1 MFVTE
6 VNIMV
11 ELFSSFTTT
20 FFFLVGLAALGI
32 IFEKQLIAL
41 EDKFDAWV
49 ASKRSSKKSAAP
61 VKQIKRSTPS
71 AVRINKSAPAKNDK
85 YGGFAA

>member
-1 MFVTE
+1 MA
-6 VNIMV
+6 

-20 FFFLVGLAALGI
+20 FFFLVALVALGI

-49 ASKRSSKKSAAP
+49 ASKRSAA
-61 VKQIKRSTPS
+61 KQNHTSQQTKHSNSTPKKAHNS
-71 AVRINKSAPAKNDK
+71 VSSKENK
-85 YGGFAA
+85 YQGFAA